1 MKKRCRLAT
10 VHVSSRRSQRP
21 NSMKIDDQANP
32 FLRCCR
38 GRRQCS
44 NLRIIVKQNPMAAV
58 ARRMA
63 TATQRP
69 QLQTVQ
75 PLLLLLLILEAM
87 PYPQQQKPR
96 SAATAATVRLHRLV
110 LPRRSLLLLLR
121 PPRRTGGGVIGG
133 VFLQQRRGSLGVRTA
148 PCTRLL
154 RRLLWYHGSLCLQ
167 PGGRFPSE
175 LLTDLW
181 CADSCVQSQE
191 VA

>member
-1 MKKRCRLAT
+1 
-10 VHVSSRRSQRP
+10 
-21 NSMKIDDQANP
+21 
-32 FLRCCR
+32 
-38 GRRQCS
+38 
-44 NLRIIVKQNPMAAV
+44 MAAV

-110 LPRRSLLLLLR
+110 LPRRSLLLLR

>member
-1 MKKRCRLAT
+1 
-10 VHVSSRRSQRP
+10 
-21 NSMKIDDQANP
+21 MKIDDQANP

-96 SAATAATVRLHRLV
+96 SSATAATVRLHRLV
-110 LPRRSLLLLLR
+110 LPRRSLLLLR

-148 PCTRLL
+148 PCTRLQL

-167 PGGRFPSE
+167 PGGRFLLTE
-175 LLTDLW
+175 LLTRCVLT
-181 CADSCVQSQE
+181 CAYSHRR
-191 VA
+191 